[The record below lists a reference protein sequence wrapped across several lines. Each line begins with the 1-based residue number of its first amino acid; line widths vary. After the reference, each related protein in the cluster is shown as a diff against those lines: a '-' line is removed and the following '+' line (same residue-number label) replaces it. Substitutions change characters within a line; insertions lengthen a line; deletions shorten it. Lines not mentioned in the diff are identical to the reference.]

1 MKIRTAIL
9 LVVMASSGVAAQPFP
24 SDEAIRSILRAR
36 VDTFKQSVGMVVGL
50 IDEDGTRV
58 IGYGRSHTEGGHA
71 VHGGTIYEIGSISKV
86 FTTTVLADMVRRGEV
101 GLTDPVSRYIPADVR
116 IPTRGGRE
124 ITLQDLATH
133 RSGLPR
139 MPDDVTVDLN
149 AATDDYSLDRVY
161 AYLSS
166 CSLIDDIGARYY
178 YSNLGFGLLADALA
192 RRAGQDFDQVLVDR
206 VCGPLGLE
214 DTRFRLTAAQRERK
228 AGTHD
233 WRHGSAPEMA
243 FGGME
248 GAGALRSTARD
259 LLRFLAANVGLNDS
273 ILWAPAQLS
282 HLDRRSAVG
291 GNVDVG
297 LGWHAIVRGGRRM
310 VIHTGATFG
319 NVSFA
324 GFDREARRG
333 VVVLSNARGMI
344 DDIGLHLLDPTF
356 RLARFDEPDVNPP
369 AVDLP
374 IDELARLAGEYLIG
388 THAVVVVS
396 VEGDA
401 LQGSYNDGLKFPLRA
416 ASDHELFTELG
427 PGVMDFGDFEDNR
440 PQKVTLRYL
449 GHDGGVLLLRE

>member
-192 RRAGQDFDQVLVDR
+192 RRVGQDFDQVLVDR

-214 DTRFRLTAAQRERK
+214 DTRF
-228 AGTHD
+228 
-233 WRHGSAPEMA
+233 
-243 FGGME
+243 
-248 GAGALRSTARD
+248 
-259 LLRFLAANVGLNDS
+259 V
-273 ILWAPAQLS
+273 
-282 HLDRRSAVG
+282 
-291 GNVDVG
+291 
-297 LGWHAIVRGGRRM
+297 
-310 VIHTGATFG
+310 
-319 NVSFA
+319 
-324 GFDREARRG
+324 
-333 VVVLSNARGMI
+333 
-344 DDIGLHLLDPTF
+344 
-356 RLARFDEPDVNPP
+356 
-369 AVDLP
+369 
-374 IDELARLAGEYLIG
+374 
-388 THAVVVVS
+388 
-396 VEGDA
+396 
-401 LQGSYNDGLKFPLRA
+401 
-416 ASDHELFTELG
+416 
-427 PGVMDFGDFEDNR
+427 
-440 PQKVTLRYL
+440 
-449 GHDGGVLLLRE
+449 